1 MAEVES
7 VMIGKKKKTTQQARQ
22 TFPWSLLTLSFPE
35 EANKEFLFTTT
46 ILTSKPFNSQTKLL
60 ILLTVNHTILMMLAQ
75 RIEYWIN

>member
-7 VMIGKKKKTTQQARQ
+7 VMMEKKMTTQQARQ
-22 TFPWSLLTLSFPE
+22 TFPWSLLTLSLPE

-46 ILTSKPFNSQTKLL
+46 ILTSQPFNSQTKFL